1 MKESVFEQTSNTDKI
16 MNKTSVKTGKTLR
29 VFTTILLLG
38 AMPLLLGMAGCAT
51 GNRYEQSTGERID
64 DRGTSSRV
72 RSALADDP
80 EFKYGGVNVET
91 FKGTVQLSGFVN
103 SADQKNRAADLAKKV
118 ASVNEVINN
127 ITVKESV
134 N

>member
-1 MKESVFEQTSNTDKI
+1 MKQTTVN
-16 MNKTSVKTGKTLR
+16 TGKALR
-29 VFTTILLLG
+29 VFGLILSLG
-38 AMPLLLGMAGCAT
+38 ALPLLPGVTGCA

-64 DRGTSSRV
+64 DHGISSRV
-72 RSALADDP
+72 RSALSDDTQY
-80 EFKYGGVNVET
+80 KYGGVNVET

-103 SADQKNRAADLAKKV
+103 SRDQKNRAGDLARKV
-118 ASVNEVINN
+118 PAVKQVVNN